1 MRRRL
6 INTYLLLLTLVLLAL
21 ELPLMASVAAR
32 RTEAMMIDRL
42 LDASGYASLADSS
55 LRSNQLVSLREG
67 LNRYYELYGIEG
79 AVFDRD
85 GKLKIT
91 SGDPA
96 AFDTPE
102 VRQRLSQALAGDRA
116 GTVNTIWPWQRD
128 RLIVAVPVTSGAEV
142 IGAVVTLSPTDRMR
156 AEVAR
161 LWIGY
166 GLAGLAAGL
175 IFVAV
180 AFALARWILRPI
192 AELDGTAHRLA
203 EGTLD
208 ARVAADLGPPE
219 VRRLGRSFNEMADH
233 VEDALE
239 RQRAFVSQASHQL
252 RNPLTSL
259 RIRVDNLAEYVDLA
273 GLEEHRLTLSEVDR
287 FGRILDSLLALAR
300 AERGRHMRGEVDAAV
315 IADARVAAWQPL
327 AEQRGIAL
335 ERTGPPSAPVQAVVT
350 AVDQALDALID
361 NALKFA
367 GSGGHVTVQVRP
379 GAETVELHVIDDGPG
394 LSHDDLRRATERFW
408 RAADAQNLDGSGLG
422 LPIAAVLVEASAGT
436 LALHRAGARGLD
448 AQLTFPAAASDL
460 DRAEISHG
468 ARVQADRAGRD
479 AGARVDPVGPRE
491 LPADPGPL
499 GEQRGDDEL
508 RQVR

>member
-32 RTEAMMIDRL
+32 RTEAMVIDRL

-55 LRSNQLVSLREG
+55 LRTNQLVSLREG
-67 LNRYYELYGIEG
+67 LNRYYELYGISG

-85 GKLKIT
+85 GKVKIT

-96 AFDTPE
+96 AFDAPE
-102 VRQRLSQALAGDRA
+102 VRQRMGQALAGDRA
-116 GTVNTIWPWQRD
+116 GAVNTIWPWQSAP
-128 RLIVAVPVTSGAEV
+128 LIVAVPVTSGAEV

-161 LWIGY
+161 LWIGF
-166 GLAGLAAGL
+166 GLSGVAAL
-175 IFVAV
+175 FVFVAV
-180 AFALARWILRPI
+180 AFALTRWILRPI

-219 VRRLGRSFNEMADH
+219 VRRLARSFNEMADN

-259 RIRVDNLAEYVDLA
+259 RIRVENLAEYVQLA
-273 GLEEHRLTLSEVDR
+273 GREEHRLTLAEVDR
-287 FGRILDSLLALAR
+287 FGTILDSLLALAR
-300 AERGRHMRGEVDAAV
+300 AERGQHVRGEVDAAA
-315 IADARVAAWQPL
+315 IADDRVAAWQPL

-335 ERTGPPSAPVQAVVT
+335 ERTGPASAPAHAVLT

-367 GSGGHVTVQVRP
+367 GPGGHVTVRVRP
-379 GAETVELHVIDDGPG
+379 GPETVELDVIDDGPG
-394 LSHDDLRRATERFW
+394 LPDDHLRRATERFW

-436 LALHRAGARGLD
+436 LTLHRAGARGLD
-448 AQLTFPAAASDL
+448 ARLSFPAAPSHL
-460 DRAEISHG
+460 HGTEVPHG
-468 ARVQADRAGRD
+468 AGVQADRAGRD
-479 AGARVDPVGPRE
+479 AGARVDSVGPWE

-499 GEQRGDDEL
+499 GEQRGGDEL
-508 RQVR
+508 HEVV